1 MSLVPIHIIYTAN
14 LFLAW
19 KSTCKDKSNERAI
32 NSAIAVRTKLVYV
45 LNRNT
50 EGKLYPSSPL
60 EAHKNHTLVTHVV
73 GVDQVGFGLDMRKSK
88 KAKII

>member
-1 MSLVPIHIIYTAN
+1 MSLVPIHVVYMAN
-14 LFLAW
+14 PFLAW
-19 KSTCKDKSNERAI
+19 KSTCKDKLNERVI

-73 GVDQVGFGLDMRKSK
+73 GVDQVGLVSICENQK